1 MKHNIWHII
10 ILILVTVSAKIG
22 AQDAN
27 NVTWKISWQANYGQ
41 YENLFRSYD
50 IKCGCDIDR
59 DGKGEILLND
69 GVTTKFLLLEAVQ
82 NDSFNVIWTIERPH
96 QSTLRSLAVTDWD
109 LDSLQEVSVI
119 MDSPVGELP
128 GAVYEWTGADNGLP
142 TADAPTA
149 EFDLPR
155 NTDNAV
161 CVEASSVL
169 ANLDGDPGPEWILP
183 YFRGSG
189 VSLVILE
196 LSTGSFADY
205 GWDFDLL
212 DTSEGQVRTV
222 EAGDLDGDGVMEIV
236 GIDRGTKNL
245 RIYKNTGIDKYE
257 LINTIKAITVGDN
270 YTCNVVESLRLINF
284 DGGMPELCLL
294 DDGGRM
300 YIMTHKGNLASQT
313 DIKFS
318 QILNL
323 SDLSAERGLA
333 VGDLDRDGKPDLYFG
348 STIAN
353 KGVTIY
359 DMEYEGGDVT
369 SPTSYRLY
377 TVWQH
382 KFAFGGT
389 LEVGNV
395 RIGNQLGGVND
406 LDGDGIPELV
416 VAFGTSQ
423 KGVPA
428 LLILENSS
436 EPTKVAESPIQPEQC
451 ILQQNYPNPFNP
463 VTQISYELA
472 RTAQVRLE
480 IFSSLGQCVTTL
492 VNEVQNRGKHTA
504 RYEATTLPSG
514 LYFYRLTSDGVMV
527 QKKMLLMK

>member
-196 LSTGSFADY
+196 LSTAV
-205 GWDFDLL
+205 L
-212 DTSEGQVRTV
+212 RI
-222 EAGDLDGDGVMEIV
+222 MV
-236 GIDRGTKNL
+236 GILICSIRLKARCGLSKPATWMVTALWRLLALIAAPKSANL
-245 RIYKNTGIDKYE
+245 
-257 LINTIKAITVGDN
+257 
-270 YTCNVVESLRLINF
+270 
-284 DGGMPELCLL
+284 
-294 DDGGRM
+294 
-300 YIMTHKGNLASQT
+300 
-313 DIKFS
+313 
-318 QILNL
+318 
-323 SDLSAERGLA
+323 
-333 VGDLDRDGKPDLYFG
+333 
-348 STIAN
+348 
-353 KGVTIY
+353 
-359 DMEYEGGDVT
+359 
-369 SPTSYRLY
+369 
-377 TVWQH
+377 
-382 KFAFGGT
+382 
-389 LEVGNV
+389 
-395 RIGNQLGGVND
+395 
-406 LDGDGIPELV
+406 
-416 VAFGTSQ
+416 Q
-423 KGVPA
+423 KH
-428 LLILENSS
+428 
-436 EPTKVAESPIQPEQC
+436 
-451 ILQQNYPNPFNP
+451 
-463 VTQISYELA
+463 
-472 RTAQVRLE
+472 R
-480 IFSSLGQCVTTL
+480 
-492 VNEVQNRGKHTA
+492 H
-504 RYEATTLPSG
+504 
-514 LYFYRLTSDGVMV
+514 
-527 QKKMLLMK
+527 